1 MSNANITKDAIA
13 SAMKELMETKP
24 FESITVGDIVCQS
37 GISRKT
43 FYYHFKDKYDLVNWI
58 FSTALMD
65 KILKSCTLDDWPEGS
80 LKLCRYI
87 WDNKSFYTNAVN
99 YNGQNCFVSFL
110 YHLTEKQITLLCKEA
125 CTKKKLSSGDVQ
137 FLIDFYYHAF
147 IGVFTAWVE
156 NDFKDTPEVIVQRW
170 VSIVDKSLEN
180 YINTIGE

>member
-1 MSNANITKDAIA
+1 LFVNPISKNI
-13 SAMKELMETKP
+13 
-24 FESITVGDIVCQS
+24 F
-37 GISRKT
+37 
-43 FYYHFKDKYDLVNWI
+43 YHFKDKYDLVNWI

-170 VSIVDKSLEN
+170 VSIVDKIWNLYQYN
-180 YINTIGE
+180 RGIRVTIFLSCIKMQPSALFVNGQ